1 MTEVSFYRAGSR
13 KAGAAAWEILQA
25 RLAKGRRTVVRLPEE
40 DSLRRFDNWLWTYG
54 EDSFLPHGTK
64 ADGHAE
70 RQPIYL
76 TCEAGVPNEAD
87 LLLLLDGAEAS
98 VEEIGALPAVA
109 VVFDREQAG
118 PARKLWNACSAADL
132 NPVLWERDDA
142 GRWQR
147 HVHKNNDEGRV
158 EDGH

>member
-1 MTEVSFYRAGSR
+1 MTEVSFYRTGPR
-13 KAGAAAWEILQA
+13 QAGAAAREILEA
-25 RLAKGRRTVVRLPEE
+25 RLTKGRRTVVRLSEE

-54 EDSFLPHGTK
+54 EGSFLPHGTK

-76 TCEAGVPNEAD
+76 TCEAGMPNEAD
-87 LLLLLDGAEAS
+87 LLLLFDGAEAS
-98 VEEIGALPAVA
+98 VEEIDALPAVA

-132 NPVLWERDDA
+132 NPVLWERDGT

-147 HVHKNNDEGRV
+147 HVHKQNDEGRV

>member
-1 MTEVSFYRAGSR
+1 MTEVSFYRTGPRQAGV
-13 KAGAAAWEILQA
+13 AAREILLV
-25 RLAKGRRTVVRLPEE
+25 RLTKGRRTVVRLPEE

-54 EDSFLPHGTK
+54 EGSFLPHGTE
-64 ADGHAE
+64 ADGYAE

-76 TCEAGVPNEAD
+76 TCKAGVPNEAD
-87 LLLLLDGAEAS
+87 LLLLLDGAEAP

-147 HVHKNNDEGRV
+147 HVHKNNEGRA